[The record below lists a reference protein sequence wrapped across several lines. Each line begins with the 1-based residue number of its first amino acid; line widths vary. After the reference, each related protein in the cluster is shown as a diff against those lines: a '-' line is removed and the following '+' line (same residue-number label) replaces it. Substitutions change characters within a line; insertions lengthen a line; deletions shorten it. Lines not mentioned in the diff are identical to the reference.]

1 MGMSMPSGMPMGQP
15 SCMPM
20 GQTMGQPMGQPMEQP
35 MGMMGMQLACSILAV
50 TFGPFLIGEDV
61 HISEVR
67 LD

>member
-20 GQTMGQPMGQPMEQP
+20 GQTMGQPMGQPM
-35 MGMMGMQLACSILAV
+35 GMMGMHLACSILAV
-50 TFGPFLIGEDV
+50 TFGPFLIGEDF